1 VLASYIYARAGLETS
16 LLREL
21 QQIDALQ
28 LPLKRYGI
36 DFTHPKFLE
45 RILPSGVE
53 IHYWTINDPK
63 TMLELYSLGAHG
75 IVTDRADVAIATFN

>member
-1 VLASYIYARAGLETS
+1 MDENLS
-16 LLREL
+16 REL
-21 QQIDALQ
+21 QNIDALQ
-28 LPLKRYGI
+28 IPMKRYGI

-45 RILPSGVE
+45 KILPSGVE

-75 IVTDRADVAIATFN
+75 IVTDRADIALATFS